1 MVVSQSVL
9 MSVRQCS
16 WRWLATVAAISSL
29 FAEGARAERDFDH
42 IDWQKERTFWA
53 FTAPKTPALPE
64 VKNQRWPRQDL
75 DYFVLAKL
83 EERRLSPAF
92 EADKR
97 TMLRRAAYDLT
108 GLPPSLEVADWFLK
122 DTRPD
127 AYERLVD
134 ELIAMPSFGERMASM
149 W

>member
-1 MVVSQSVL
+1 MVVRQSVL

-16 WRWLATVAAISSL
+16 WRWLGMFVAVLSFGSM
-29 FAEGARAERDFDH
+29 ARAEVDFDH

-53 FTAPKTPALPE
+53 FTPPKAPERPE

-83 EERRLSPAF
+83 EERRLSPAL

-97 TMLRRAAYDLT
+97 TMLRRASYDLT
-108 GLPPSLEVADWFLK
+108 GLPPNAQTAERFLNNS
-122 DTRPD
+122 RPD
-127 AYERLVD
+127 AYERLLD
-134 ELIAMPSFGERMASM
+134 ELMAM
-149 W
+149 